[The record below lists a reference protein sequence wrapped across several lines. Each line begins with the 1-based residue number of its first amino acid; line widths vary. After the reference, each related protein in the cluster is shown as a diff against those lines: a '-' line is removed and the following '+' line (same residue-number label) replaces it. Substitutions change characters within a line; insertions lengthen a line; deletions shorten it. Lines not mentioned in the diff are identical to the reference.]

1 MKSLETHQTIC
12 QKVHY
17 LATQVEKVV
26 HTLRI
31 PLYSELGWWLKIENP
46 GHTRVSNQD
55 TFFEV

>member
-26 HTLRI
+26 
-31 PLYSELGWWLKIENP
+31 PSYYELGWSLKIENP